1 MWYAYYTT
9 ATMSRALLTQRSV
22 IVRCN
27 AFNNNY
33 YNTSQNNNNIFY
45 IMHYS
50 HELRFG
56 RSEIK
61 IFSAV
66 RHTCQTYG
74 RWWVGSVY
82 GNPGPDVVTPHN
94 KKWRYNTF

>member
-1 MWYAYYTT
+1 
-9 ATMSRALLTQRSV
+9 
-22 IVRCN
+22 
-27 AFNNNY
+27 
-33 YNTSQNNNNIFY
+33 
-45 IMHYS
+45 MHYS
-50 HELRFG
+50 HDQSFG

-82 GNPGPDVVTPHN
+82 GNPGHDIVRITPPPHKN
-94 KKWRYNTF
+94 ADTVHFNDLKNM